1 MGSINV
7 DGRECLCSEGSDSL
21 RCLRGLDAGA
31 SAAIGD
37 DREDP
42 VDTTVAQHSV
52 VMPKSSLSK
61 AEAGSIRSD
70 ISNVKP
76 FGW

>member
-7 DGRECLCSEGSDSL
+7 DGRECLRSEGLDSL
-21 RCLRGLDAGA
+21 RCLRELDAGA
-31 SAAIGD
+31 SAATGD
-37 DREDP
+37 DTEDP
-42 VDTTVAQHSV
+42 VDTIVALHSV

-61 AEAGSIRSD
+61 ADAGSIRSD

-76 FGW
+76 SGW

>member
-7 DGRECLCSEGSDSL
+7 DWRECLCSEGLDSL

-31 SAAIGD
+31 SAATGD
-37 DREDP
+37 DLEDP

-61 AEAGSIRSD
+61 AEAGSISSD
-70 ISNVKP
+70 ISNMKP
-76 FGW
+76 SGW